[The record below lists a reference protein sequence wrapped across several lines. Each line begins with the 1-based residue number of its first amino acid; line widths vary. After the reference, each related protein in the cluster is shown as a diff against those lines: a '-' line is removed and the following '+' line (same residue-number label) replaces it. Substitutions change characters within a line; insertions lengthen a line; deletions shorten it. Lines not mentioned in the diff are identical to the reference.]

1 MFPFIFQLIYP
12 KQCCACH
19 EALIFGEEFI
29 CLPCLNALPTSHFR
43 QEKSNYLLDLFE
55 GELSIQETF
64 AFAWFSKG
72 SKMQEIM
79 HQIKYKGNK
88 GLARYMGKLLAKAQQ
103 HRLLHSKIQALVPVP
118 LHPKRL
124 KKRGY
129 NQAEE
134 IAKGMAQILQIPVIG
149 QSLVRVKFADS
160 LVTQGRQSRYN
171 ELENSFELRN
181 EQCRGK
187 HVLLLDDTLTTGAT
201 CISAG
206 KVLLKGGVASLS
218 IACMAVVR

>member
-124 KKRGY
+124 KKKRLQPSRGNCQRNGSNITNTHY
-129 NQAEE
+129 WPVACSRKICRFVGNSRPAE
-134 IAKGMAQILQIPVIG
+134 
-149 QSLVRVKFADS
+149 
-160 LVTQGRQSRYN
+160 
-171 ELENSFELRN
+171 
-181 EQCRGK
+181 
-187 HVLLLDDTLTTGAT
+187 
-201 CISAG
+201 
-206 KVLLKGGVASLS
+206 
-218 IACMAVVR
+218 